1 MIDYRNICM
10 KDISLRNY
18 QQEAKEKI
26 FSQWNHVNNVL
37 YQMPTGTGKT
47 RLFTSIIRDINV
59 WGLRNQHI
67 FQILIIAHRSE
78 LINQI
83 DKSLDKYHVSHG
95 VIAGTL
101 KEKRNLTLT
110 IQVASIQTIT
120 NSYNQI
126 LSNNLNVDFII
137 IDEAHHSMARSY
149 SKLWKLYPNAKKL
162 GVTATPWRMNNNGF
176 KVNFDAFI
184 PSMPIKEFIKQGW
197 LASYKYY
204 SIPINSTIQ
213 KVVDSITEFDI
224 EGDYKQSALEYTMD
238 TDHIRAQLFDSYK
251 KLVNGKKGIIY
262 SISRIHSEHICEK
275 YKSEGV
281 NIVNIDS
288 NTPNKEREKLV
299 EQFKNGLIDIIVNVD
314 VFSEGFDCPD
324 IEFIQLARPTRS
336 LVKYIQQVGRGLRK
350 NGDKECIILDN
361 VGMYARF
368 GLPDEDRDW
377 VAYYEGRDEAVTNI
391 GSKIICKETSEEKR
405 EINMSEGN
413 EEMVLIQN
421 SSEMYSLC
429 DSNNVLKES
438 ETSTNCFV
446 SHKSFLIES
455 KTFCKGKY
463 RIEETEKGYFIVN
476 VRNDKRSFLCKGNN
490 MPIVGTIIIKK
501 NIQEGSFTIIK
512 LINDTDMLQNK
523 RSIIGFL
530 SREGRIM
537 RFTAFDNSVIMK
549 NVGV

>member
-251 KLVNGKKGIIY
+251 N
-262 SISRIHSEHICEK
+262 
-275 YKSEGV
+275 
-281 NIVNIDS
+281 
-288 NTPNKEREKLV
+288 
-299 EQFKNGLIDIIVNVD
+299 
-314 VFSEGFDCPD
+314 
-324 IEFIQLARPTRS
+324 
-336 LVKYIQQVGRGLRK
+336 
-350 NGDKECIILDN
+350 
-361 VGMYARF
+361 
-368 GLPDEDRDW
+368 
-377 VAYYEGRDEAVTNI
+377 
-391 GSKIICKETSEEKR
+391 
-405 EINMSEGN
+405 
-413 EEMVLIQN
+413 
-421 SSEMYSLC
+421 
-429 DSNNVLKES
+429 
-438 ETSTNCFV
+438 
-446 SHKSFLIES
+446 
-455 KTFCKGKY
+455 
-463 RIEETEKGYFIVN
+463 
-476 VRNDKRSFLCKGNN
+476 
-490 MPIVGTIIIKK
+490 
-501 NIQEGSFTIIK
+501 
-512 LINDTDMLQNK
+512 
-523 RSIIGFL
+523 
-530 SREGRIM
+530 
-537 RFTAFDNSVIMK
+537 
-549 NVGV
+549 